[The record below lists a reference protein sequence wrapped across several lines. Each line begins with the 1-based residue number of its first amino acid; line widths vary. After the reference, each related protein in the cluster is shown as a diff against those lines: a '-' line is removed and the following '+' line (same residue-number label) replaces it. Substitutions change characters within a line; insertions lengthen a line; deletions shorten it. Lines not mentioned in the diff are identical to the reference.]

1 MRETIT
7 IREFAESLW
16 KQFRKNRSADSQQ
29 EQMGEEEKPDSIEIW
44 SETCWKSGFEIALK
58 HGWLSPQ
65 DGQQADE
72 PMRRSDAA
80 RILHEFLRWELG
92 EPDEVDWGIAKEL
105 KDLYD
110 CRVCAAHVAQMVCK
124 GIMTAENQV
133 FCGKEPF
140 DRAEAEETIER
151 LLNPSTRLQA
161 PSKQQGNASMQQQD
175 PQKHLPN
182 FSEDVIAEELETEH
196 TEIRAIKLTASE
208 ARQLVK
214 EQKELLFLDV
224 RTAGEFEIF
233 HPEGAKSLP
242 LLQLMTNPSCV
253 GENRKR
259 PILLGCDGG
268 YRSEIAAECLSDA
281 GYEEVYYFGWGTKAF

>member
-16 KQFRKNRSADSQQ
+16 ECFWEGRGEPLEKN
-29 EQMGEEEKPDSIEIW
+29 
-44 SETCWKSGFEIALK
+44 GFEIALS

-110 CRVCAAHVAQMVCK
+110 CRVGAAHVAQMVCK
-124 GIMTAENQV
+124 GIMTAEGQV
-133 FCGKEPF
+133 FGGKEPC
-140 DRAEAEETIER
+140 DRADAEETIER
-151 LLNPSTRLQA
+151 LLHPSKRQITASTRLQD
-161 PSKQQGNASMQQQD
+161 SMKQLTDSL
-175 PQKHLPN
+175 KHMPTM
-182 FSEDVIAEELETEH
+182 EPETEH
-196 TEIRAIKLTASE
+196 SKNAAVKLTPSE
-208 ARQLVK
+208 AKKLLQERK
-214 EQKELLFLDV
+214 EPLFLDV

-233 HPEGAKSLP
+233 HLEGAKSLP

-253 GENRKR
+253 GGNRKR

-268 YRSEIAAECLSDA
+268 YRSEIAADCLSDA